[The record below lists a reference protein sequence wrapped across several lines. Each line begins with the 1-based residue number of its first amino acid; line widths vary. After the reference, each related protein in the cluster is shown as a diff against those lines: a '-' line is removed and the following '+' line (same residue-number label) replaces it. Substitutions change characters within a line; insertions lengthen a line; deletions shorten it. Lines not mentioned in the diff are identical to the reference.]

1 MKQLRYSLKR
11 AVLFPVRAFVG
22 WFVVVPFLLGV
33 PFLGFLKSGTPVV
46 GSGVRTILLS
56 PVILV
61 RDEKILMHARTSHH
75 HAFLTLGY
83 FGSLIATGIFGF
95 DALRDYVVRGVLY
108 EVPLILS
115 MLFFVLFAVFC
126 LLTFH
131 ETVADD

>member
-1 MKQLRYSLKR
+1 MTRAWYSLKR
-11 AVLFPVRAFVG
+11 AVSFPVRAFVG

-33 PFLGFLKSGTPVV
+33 PFLGFLKSGTPIVQN
-46 GSGVRTILLS
+46 GVRTILLS

-61 RDEKILMHARTSHH
+61 RDEKILTHARTSRR
-75 HAFLTLGY
+75 HAFLALGY

-95 DALRDYVVRGVLY
+95 DALRDYVATGIIY